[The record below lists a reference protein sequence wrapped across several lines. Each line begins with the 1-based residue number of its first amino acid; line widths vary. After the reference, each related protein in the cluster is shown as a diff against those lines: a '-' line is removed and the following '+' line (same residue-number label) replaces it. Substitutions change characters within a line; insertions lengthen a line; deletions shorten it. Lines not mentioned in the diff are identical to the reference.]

1 MTDYKTIGLTGTNA
15 SGKGEAARFFVR
27 HGYAF
32 ISLSDLVREELK
44 KNNVEITRDNL
55 IAMGNKM
62 REKSGPDVLARKAV
76 KKMTGKTVIDS
87 IRNLEEIKYL
97 RENTEFLLLSID
109 APPEIRFQRAR
120 KRGRREPLRT
130 LNAFMEMEKREMTGN
145 KKGQQLRKCMESADF
160 KITNQGTLKEFHRKL
175 EIFI

>member
-15 SGKGEAARFFVR
+15 SGKGEAGRFFVT
-27 HGYAF
+27 HGYDF
-32 ISLSDLVREELK
+32 ISLSDFVREELK
-44 KNNVEITRDNL
+44 KNSMEITRKNL
-55 IAMGNKM
+55 ISMGNKM

-76 KKMTGKTVIDS
+76 KKMSGKTIIDS
-87 IRNLEEIKYL
+87 IRNLKEIEYL

-120 KRGRREPLRT
+120 IRGRREPMRT
-130 LNAFMEMEKREMTGN
+130 LNEFIETEKREMTGN
-145 KKGQQLRKCMESADF
+145 KKGQQLKKCMERADF

-175 EIFI
+175 KNFI

>member
-15 SGKGEAARFFVR
+15 SGKGEAAHFFIT
-27 HGYAF
+27 HGYDF

-44 KNNVEITRDNL
+44 KNSLEITRKNL

-62 REKSGPDVLARKAV
+62 REESGPDVLARKAL
-76 KKMTGKTVIDS
+76 KKISGKTVIDS
-87 IRNLEEIKYL
+87 IRNLKEIEYL
-97 RENTEFLLLSID
+97 RKNTEFLLLSIE
-109 APPEIRFQRAR
+109 APLEIRFQRAR
-120 KRGRREPLRT
+120 KRGRPEPMGT

-160 KITNQGTLKEFHRKL
+160 KITNQGSLKEFHRKL